1 MPKPAAQALARYR
14 VTLHRAKGCY
24 FAHVVEVPGCVCRG
38 ASEVEA
44 VENARLALRAYLWIE
59 RLLAEEGTL
68 VELEI
73 SP

>member
-1 MPKPAAQALARYR
+1 MEASRSTQRYR
-14 VTLHRAKGCY
+14 IAVHRAKGCY
-24 FAHVVEVPGCVCRG
+24 FARVIDIPGCVCRG

-44 VENARLALRAYLWIE
+44 VENARTAIRAYLWVVQA
-59 RLLAEEGTL
+59 LAGDPAM

>member
-1 MPKPAAQALARYR
+1 MKPQLPAQRYR
-14 VTLHRAKGCY
+14 VSIHRAKGCY
-24 FAHVVEVPGCVCRG
+24 FARVPDLPGCFARG

-44 VENARLALRAYLWIE
+44 VENARSSIRAYLWVAQV
-59 RLLAEEGTL
+59 LASEKAT

>member
-1 MPKPAAQALARYR
+1 MQASPGTQRYR
-14 VTLHRAKGCY
+14 IALHRAKGCY
-24 FAHVVEVPGCVCRG
+24 FVRVIDIPGCVCRG

-44 VENARLALRAYLWIE
+44 VENARTAIRAYLWVAQV
-59 RLLAEEGTL
+59 LADDAAM